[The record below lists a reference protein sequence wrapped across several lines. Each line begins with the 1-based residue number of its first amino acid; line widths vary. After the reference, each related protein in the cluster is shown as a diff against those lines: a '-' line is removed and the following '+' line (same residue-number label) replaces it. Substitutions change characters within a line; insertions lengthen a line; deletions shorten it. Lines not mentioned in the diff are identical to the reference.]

1 MAAVDAAPSFGT
13 ELKVRATAGP
23 LSSVQIQLHH
33 LANDHNHT
41 GCIQTGQCLGRQTPS
56 IRSASCPS
64 IIVIEPSRASAD
76 CSCGGLQVA
85 NGISWLDDIQQFYR
99 ERSAIEK
106 EHGARL
112 NALAKRPPSFLPSQ
126 ENKGPKNQW
135 AGNPYGNASHRSRYL
150 LAQIAV
156 FPSKLPASI
165 TIMSAERNAPASAGA
180 SGGRSRVLARP
191 TMGALANNMR
201 KGRSIPDAS

>member
-1 MAAVDAAPSFGT
+1 MPHVKSVIHQYESNSGFRPYRQLQCAKESPPPLLHDTSQRLD
-13 ELKVRATAGP
+13 ERRLKNNHAERADTSDGE
-23 LSSVQIQLHH
+23 V
-33 LANDHNHT
+33 ANDV
-41 GCIQTGQCLGRQTPS
+41 PK
-56 IRSASCPS
+56 
-64 IIVIEPSRASAD
+64 V
-76 CSCGGLQVA
+76 
-85 NGISWLDDIQQFYR
+85 
-99 ERSAIEK
+99 
-106 EHGARL
+106 RL